1 MSTSVEATGTAQELA
16 ASDDDDRLPLATIFA
31 YGLPA
36 AGVGFTFLL
45 FTLYLVNYST
55 DVLLVAPA
63 VIGTLFAIARFWDAI
78 SDPVAGYLSDRTRTR
93 SGRRR
98 SWMFASALPL
108 GITFFM
114 LWNPAPGLGELGVA
128 VWIGAS
134 LLLYSTAY
142 TIFAIP
148 HEAMGA
154 ELTPSYHERTRLFGV
169 KHLIQT
175 GGSFVAL
182 GALYLLTTAGD
193 PRASA
198 FWVTGIG
205 GAATAA
211 VIVLAVAFLRERPDY
226 QGRGGTG
233 ILKAFGDVGRNAHAR
248 LLLIVFGIEN
258 LGSAS
263 IGVLTPFAAKYIV
276 KQPEMTVPAL
286 AAYFIPN
293 ILFPYVWIR
302 VSRRIGKKKL
312 WLFSMSAMTLG
323 FGGLFF
329 LDEGDGW
336 LMATLGAVAG
346 IGGSCGAVV
355 GPSVKADVI
364 DYDEYQT
371 GERKEGAYFAV
382 WNFVRKSAVGV
393 TAMITGFALQLSGF
407 VPNVDQT
414 EQARFAILALYG
426 LFPGVCYLI
435 GTLLFSRFSL
445 NEEEHA
451 RIRTEL
457 EARAAAGGARPQA

>member
-1 MSTSVEATGTAQELA
+1 MSSAADASASVVRAGATEH
-16 ASDDDDRLPLATIFA
+16 LPVGTIFA

-63 VIGTLFAIARFWDAI
+63 VIGTLFAVARFWDAI
-78 SDPVAGYLSDRTRTR
+78 SDPIAGYLSDRTRSR
-93 SGRRR
+93 LGRRR

-108 GITFFM
+108 SATFFM
-114 LWNPAPGLGELGVA
+114 LWNPAPGLGELGVG
-128 VWIGAS
+128 VWMGAA
-134 LLLYSTAY
+134 LLLYSTFY
-142 TIFAIP
+142 TVFAIP

-154 ELTPSYHERTRLFGV
+154 ELTPNYHERTRLFGV

-175 GGSFVAL
+175 GGSFFAL
-182 GALYLLTTAGD
+182 GALYVLTTSDDA
-193 PRASA
+193 RLSA

-205 GAATAA
+205 SAATAGL
-211 VIVLAVAFLRERPDY
+211 IVVSVAYLRERPDY
-226 QGRGGTG
+226 QGRGGTR
-233 ILKAFGDVGRNAHAR
+233 LFKAFGDVGRNAHAR
-248 LLLIVFGIEN
+248 LLLVVFGIEN

-286 AAYFIPN
+286 AGYFIPN
-293 ILFPYVWIR
+293 LLFPYVWIR
-302 VSRRIGKKKL
+302 VSRVIGKKKL

-323 FGGLFF
+323 FSGLFF
-329 LDEGDGW
+329 LGEGDGW
-336 LMATLGAVAG
+336 LMATLGVIAG
-346 IGGSCGAVV
+346 TGGSCGAVV

-364 DYDEYQT
+364 DYDEYRT

-393 TAMITGFALQLSGF
+393 TAMVTGFTLQLSGF
-407 VPNVDQT
+407 VPNADQT

-426 LFPGVCYLI
+426 LFPGVCYLM
-435 GTLLFSRFSL
+435 GTLLFARFSL
-445 NEEEHA
+445 DETEHA
-451 RIRTEL
+451 RIRAEL
-457 EARAAAGGARPQA
+457 DARAVVP